1 MYCAKQ
7 LRLLFMPVIA
17 YLQYHSH
24 SLPKF
29 VFMTE
34 DYLVQGHSVDY
45 PVPVYGYRRRF
56 TREVPFGAT
65 GLGGY
70 QPIRVESM
78 TNTHTMD
85 TKGTV
90 EQCRRLYEA
99 GCEIIR
105 LTVPTEKDAENLR
118 NIRDQLRKDGIGTPL
133 VADIHFSAKAAMK
146 AVEFVENIRINPGNY
161 ATGSKFTTE
170 EYTEAEY
177 RAELEKV
184 RAEFTPLVT
193 KAKELGVSMR
203 IGTNHGSLS
212 DRIVS
217 RYGNSP
223 EGMVEAALEFARIC
237 EDEDYFDLL
246 FSMKSSNV
254 RVMIHAYRLLVAK
267 ADAELRYAYPLH
279 LGVTE
284 AGDGDE
290 GRIKSAMGIGALL
303 EDGLGDTIR
312 VSLTEDPVNEVP
324 VGFAIVRKYND
335 CLLVRGDRAHL
346 PVKHVVEH
354 ERKGVK
360 HDLLPFEP
368 FSYSRRPST
377 GIVGAG
383 LPFGGDALPGVETAA
398 HTPLTDAESLKAEI
412 LSRFDPEKPADAIRS
427 EWVTL
432 SAGSPEDIP
441 ILSELLGSLGELRYK
456 VVVSTADTAMVP
468 ALLPLCGRV
477 RLDIVEGETLGTGF
491 IESLHDRQAAVELCF
506 IHEKSSESVPAE
518 VLVRL
523 ALKLKAN
530 GVKRL
535 MLSIISAQPLYP
547 VRKLALEMKK
557 SGLDFPIVV
566 RYRQR
571 GEERSGV
578 LTESAIQAG
587 TLFCDGIGDILA
599 LETGLSAGDEV
610 GLAFNILQA
619 ARIRM
624 SKTEFI
630 SCPGCGRTYFELEK
644 TTALIKARVSHLKGL
659 KIGIMGCIVNGPGEM
674 ADADFGYVGSGKGR
688 ISLYVGKECVEDN
701 LPEEAALERLIS
713 LIRENGKWID
723 PV

>member
-1 MYCAKQ
+1 
-7 LRLLFMPVIA
+7 
-17 YLQYHSH
+17 
-24 SLPKF
+24 
-29 VFMTE
+29 MTE
-34 DYLVQGHSVDY
+34 DIPARGHSVDY
-45 PVPVYGYRRRF
+45 PAPVYCYRRRF
-56 TREVPFGAT
+56 TTEVPFGQIA
-65 GLGGY
+65 LGGY

-85 TKGTV
+85 TVATV

-105 LTVPTEKDAENLR
+105 LTVPTEKDADNLR
-118 NIRDQLRKDGIGTPL
+118 HIRDQLRRDGIETPL
-133 VADIHFSAKAAMK
+133 VADIHFSARAAMK
-146 AVEFVENIRINPGNY
+146 AVEFVDNIRINPGNY

-170 EYTEAEY
+170 AYTEAQY
-177 RAELEKV
+177 CAELEKV
-184 RAEFTPLVT
+184 RLEFTPLVI
-193 KAKELGVSMR
+193 KARELGVSMR

-223 EGMVEAALEFARIC
+223 EGMVEAALEFARLC
-237 EDEDYFDLL
+237 EDEGYYDLL

-267 ADAELRYAYPLH
+267 ADAELRHAYPLH

-335 CLLVRGDRAHL
+335 RLLVRGDAPHL
-346 PVKHVVEH
+346 PVKQVIEH
-354 ERKGVK
+354 GLKEPA
-360 HDLLPFEP
+360 HTMLPFEP
-368 FSYSRRPST
+368 FSYSRRASVR
-377 GIVGAG
+377 IVGAG
-383 LPFGGDALPGVETAA
+383 LQVGGDALPRVETAA
-398 HTPLTDAESLKAEI
+398 HTPATDPDSLREEI
-412 LSRFDPEKPADAIRS
+412 IIRLDPDKPEEVIRS
-427 EWVTL
+427 EMV
-432 SAGSPEDIP
+432 SVCAGSAEDIA
-441 ILSELLGSLGELRYK
+441 LLAGLLDSLAGLREK
-456 VVVSTADTAMVP
+456 IVVSTADTSIVSD
-468 ALLPLCGRV
+468 LLALCGRV
-477 RLDIVEGETLGTGF
+477 RLDIVEGESLGTGF
-491 IESLHDRQAAVELCF
+491 IESLEERYGALELCF
-506 IHEKSSESVPAE
+506 IHENSSENVPAE

-523 ALKLKAN
+523 ASRLKTN
-530 GVKRL
+530 GFDRV

-547 VRKLALEMKK
+547 VRRLVLEMKK
-557 SGLDFPIVV
+557 AGLDYPVVV

-571 GEERSGV
+571 RVERASLLIDCAV
-578 LTESAIQAG
+578 QTG

-599 LETGLSAGDEV
+599 LETGMPVSDEIA
-610 GLAFNILQA
+610 LAYNILQA

-644 TTALIKARVSHLKGL
+644 TTAAIKARVSHLKGL

-688 ISLYVGKECVEDN
+688 ISLYVGKECVEEN
-701 LPEEAALERLIS
+701 MPEESALERLIN
-713 LIRENGKWID
+713 LIRQNGKWVD
-723 PV
+723 PL

>member
-1 MYCAKQ
+1 
-7 LRLLFMPVIA
+7 
-17 YLQYHSH
+17 
-24 SLPKF
+24 
-29 VFMTE
+29 MTE
-34 DYLVQGHSVDY
+34 ESFAAGDRIDY
-45 PVPVYGYRRRF
+45 PVPVYSYRRRV
-56 TREVPFGAT
+56 TREVPFGIIA
-65 GLGGY
+65 LGGY

-78 TNTHTMD
+78 TNTHTMN
-85 TKGTV
+85 TAATV

-105 LTVPTEKDAENLR
+105 LTVPTEKDSGNLG
-118 NIRDQLRKDGIGTPL
+118 NIREQLRRDGIDTPL
-133 VADIHFSAKAAMK
+133 VADIHFSVKAAMK

-161 ATGSKFTTE
+161 ATGAKFTND
-170 EYTEAEY
+170 EYTDAEY
-177 RAELEKV
+177 RAELNNI
-184 RAEFTPLVT
+184 RSEFTPLVR
-193 KAKELGVSMR
+193 KARELGVSMR

-237 EDEDYFDLL
+237 EDEGYYDQL

-312 VSLTEDPVNEVP
+312 VSLTEDPVSEVP
-324 VGFAIVRKYND
+324 VGFAIVKKYND
-335 CLLVRGDRAHL
+335 MLLVRGDRAHL

-354 ERKGVK
+354 ELRNTG
-360 HDLLPFEP
+360 HEQLPFEP
-368 FSYSRRPST
+368 FSYSRRPSIRIDAA
-377 GIVGAG
+377 GIPV
-383 LPFGGDALPGVETAA
+383 GGDALPGVETAA
-398 HTPLTDAESLKAEI
+398 HAPITDTDSLREEI
-412 LSRFDPEKPADAIRS
+412 LARLDPDKPEDAIHS
-427 EWVTL
+427 ELV
-432 SAGSPEDIP
+432 SVSVGSSEDIP
-441 ILSELLGSLGELRYK
+441 LLEELLDSLGGLREK
-456 VVVSTADTAMVP
+456 IVVSTADTTIVP

-477 RLDIVEGETLGTGF
+477 RIDIVEGETLGTAF
-491 IESLHDRQAAVELCF
+491 IEMIHDRNAAIEFCF
-506 IHEKSSESVPAE
+506 IHEKSSENVPAE

-523 ALKLKAN
+523 ASRLKSGGLQR
-530 GVKRL
+530 V
-535 MLSIISAQPLYP
+535 MLSIVSDAPLYP
-547 VRKLALEMKK
+547 TRKLALELKK
-557 SGLDFPIVV
+557 AGLDYPLVI
-566 RYRQR
+566 RYRQKGGER
-571 GEERSGV
+571 GGV
-578 LTESAIQAG
+578 LIHSAIQAG
-587 TLFCDGIGDILA
+587 TLFCDGIGDLAA
-599 LETGLSAGDEV
+599 LETKLSASEEIALG
-610 GLAFNILQA
+610 FNILQA

-701 LPEEAALERLIS
+701 LPEEAALERLIE
-713 LIRENGKWID
+713 LIRQNGKWVD